1 MAKMKVQ
8 MILEVMGRPP
18 ENVTDALNKLVE
30 KLGNDKSIKILE
42 QNTHPPQAIP
52 DSNDL
57 HTAFSDLTLEID
69 TIEKYFGI
77 LFAYMPSHI
86 EVIEPENLEF
96 SNFDLN
102 DLASK
107 LIHRLHSYDAVTKRM
122 IVEKDLAIQ
131 KLKEIAPH
139 LFNEEAP
146 GLESAV
152 KPKKKTTK
160 KTKKKTTKKA
170 PKKKSSKKK

>member
-1 MAKMKVQ
+1 MKVQ
-8 MILEVMGRPP
+8 VILEVMGRPP
-18 ENVTDALNKLVE
+18 ENVTEALNKLVE
-30 KLGNDKSIKILE
+30 KLGNDKSIRILE
-42 QNTHPPQAIP
+42 ENTHPPKAIP

-69 TIEKYFGI
+69 TIEKYFAI

-107 LIHRLHSYDAVTKRM
+107 LVQRLHSYDAVTKRM
-122 IVEKDLAIQ
+122 IVERDLAIQ

-139 LFNEEAP
+139 LFNEESP

-152 KPKKKTTK
+152 KPKKTSKK
-160 KTKKKTTKKA
+160 KTAKKKTTKKPA
-170 PKKKSSKKK
+170 KKKPSKKK